1 MRSSASRIDILLTHL
16 HVDHVEGL
24 GLFAPIWASETELHI
39 WGRRRPSRAW
49 TNDSPPTSRRRC
61 SPCTCPRC
69 PLGCRS
75 TMRRGALDDR
85 IGAAH
90 VSPDPASR
98 AHRGLPVGA
107 RRRTLAYVTDH
118 EPGLGT
124 DLLEVG
130 TEWISGFALAY
141 RADLLVHDCQ
151 YTDEEY
157 RDHVGWGHASV
168 SHVAAFARRAEVDR
182 LVLFHHHPDR
192 DDDGLD
198 AMRESMLDAWPVA
211 VDRCIVAAEGADVEV

>member
-1 MRSSASRIDILLTHL
+1 MRLTSHPILHP
-16 HVDHVEGL
+16 G
-24 GLFAPIWASETELHI
+24 
-39 WGRRRPSRAW
+39 
-49 TNDSPPTSRRRC
+49 PT
-61 SPCTCPRC
+61 
-69 PLGCRS
+69 
-75 TMRRGALDDR
+75 
-85 IGAAH
+85 
-90 VSPDPASR
+90 
-98 AHRGLPVGA
+98 VGY
-107 RRRTLAYVTDH
+107 RLEHGGRTLAYVTDH

-130 TEWISGFALAY
+130 TEWISGSPRH
-141 RADLLVHDCQ
+141 RADLLCTTASTQ
-151 YTDEEY
+151 TRSTAITSE
-157 RDHVGWGHASV
+157 GHASV